1 MLSSVKF
8 PQYGLQSHSQTNIP
22 GIGMEMRQETPN
34 STHLTLPFDENF
46 PVLVTMSDPRVPLL
60 LLALGSESL
69 VSCNLQCV
77 CVEYAGCDNSLTT
90 DQLSYASDQI

>member
-22 GIGMEMRQETPN
+22 GIGMEMNQEAPK

-46 PVLVTMSDPRVPLL
+46 PVLVTVSDTRVPLL
-60 LLALGSESL
+60 LLALGSEPF
-69 VSCNLQCV
+69 VSCNL
-77 CVEYAGCDNSLTT
+77 Y
-90 DQLSYASDQI
+90 I